1 MLTRNQLLSDQQR
14 LVEKAQGCMAAI
26 AVGDALGDIGR
37 SDEHRKR
44 YGIITDMYEG
54 AASTDDTEFAVLT
67 ARTVLDCGGLITH
80 EAVNEAWHRYIIG
93 AGGMMARGGRPLY
106 GAVQNLMRGL
116 KPPQSGIDNVL
127 NNDDG
132 AAMRTSAIGV
142 VYAGDPDRSAEM
154 AGIEA
159 EISHAKSGVWAAQ
172 AVAAAVSVAMVD
184 GSTHEIGEAMFRC
197 IPEDSWLGRS
207 MARARSLCDE
217 ASSIEDVWKE
227 LHVDFYTPEHAAVEE
242 ALPQIYG
249 IFRMTDSE
257 YRRGMFWAT
266 NFGRDA
272 DTISAVVGAIAGARH
287 GLSVIPDGWISP
299 VRTPSGT
306 CLAFSANE
314 DVVQIGSELAELAI
328 SLG

>member
-1 MLTRNQLLSDQQR
+1 
-14 LVEKAQGCMAAI
+14 
-26 AVGDALGDIGR
+26 
-37 SDEHRKR
+37 
-44 YGIITDMYEG
+44 
-54 AASTDDTEFAVLT
+54 
-67 ARTVLDCGGLITH
+67 
-80 EAVNEAWHRYIIG
+80 
-93 AGGMMARGGRPLY
+93 
-106 GAVQNLMRGL
+106 MRGL

-184 GSTHEIGEAMFRC
+184 GSTHEIGQAMFRC

-207 MARARSLCDE
+207 MARVRSLCDG

-287 GLSVIPDGWISP
+287 GLSVIPDGWIKP